1 MLDLAKEKKT
11 MICVTHEMGFARA
24 VASEMIFM
32 DEGTVVEGGSPEYFF
47 TNPVNERTKR
57 FLSRLTE
64 LYGRHESG
72 NVVAEEK

>member
-32 DEGTVVEGGSPEYFF
+32 DDGTVVERGSPEYFF
-47 TNPVNERTKR
+47 TNPANERTKR

-64 LYGRHESG
+64 LYGRHESR